1 MMAMIVFIQGNVQTY
16 REILVHNFSSTPVQ
30 GNLATL
36 SPFGFGI
43 LQSIS
48 TCSINSHHHPSIPM
62 KLRLLYLFVVA
73 ARAAIGSEFEA
84 AGEDSI
90 LYPAIGTESNEAN
103 NDSVLYH
110 HSPRGNLRRV
120 TPSTRTKTKTTP
132 GENYPIIQQ
141 TYRNRKLEEYEWV
154 GRNPT
159 VKLTRCQGEHMI
171 G

>member
-1 MMAMIVFIQGNVQTY
+1 
-16 REILVHNFSSTPVQ
+16 
-30 GNLATL
+30 
-36 SPFGFGI
+36 
-43 LQSIS
+43 
-48 TCSINSHHHPSIPM
+48 M

-110 HSPRGNLRRV
+110 RSTRGNLRRV
-120 TPSTRTKTKTTP
+120 TPSTRTKAKT
-132 GENYPIIQQ
+132 IIQQ
-141 TYRNRKLEEYEWV
+141 THRNRKLEEYKWV

-159 VKLTRCQGEHMI
+159 VKLTRCQGEHTI
-171 G
+171 

>member
-1 MMAMIVFIQGNVQTY
+1 MAIIVIFYSKETCKQRNISSQFFINASSRQ
-16 REILVHNFSSTPVQ
+16 FSNS
-30 GNLATL
+30 LAFWYTTKYKHVL
-36 SPFGFGI
+36 YQQP
-43 LQSIS
+43 
-48 TCSINSHHHPSIPM
+48 PSLPM

-73 ARAAIGSEFEA
+73 AQAAIGSEFEA

-110 HSPRGNLRRV
+110 RSTRGNLRRV
-120 TPSTRTKTKTTP
+120 TPSTRTKAKTTP
-132 GENYPIIQQ
+132 SENDSIIQQ
-141 TYRNRKLEEYEWV
+141 THRNRKLEEYKWV

-171 G
+171 

>member
-1 MMAMIVFIQGNVQTY
+1 
-16 REILVHNFSSTPVQ
+16 
-30 GNLATL
+30 
-36 SPFGFGI
+36 
-43 LQSIS
+43 
-48 TCSINSHHHPSIPM
+48 M

-103 NDSVLYH
+103 NDSVLFH
-110 HSPRGNLRRV
+110 RPTRGNLRRV
-120 TPSTRTKTKTTP
+120 TPSTRTKAKTTP
-132 GENYPIIQQ
+132 SENYSIIQQ
-141 TYRNRKLEEYEWV
+141 THRNRKLEEYEWV